1 MNQKYKDD
9 IIMILRDIGKD
20 AGVIIAFS
28 TVFIGSICFLNHYK
42 EGIFV
47 SVFISLL
54 LSSWALLPLIVA
66 FIVELLFSL
75 IFFTSQHLSTS
86 MKPKNVTLMAL
97 LVVVSAFLL
106 HLIIYQ
112 IDSDSMITY
121 IIPELI
127 YMTLFLVPLYI
138 HSSSKRILYL
148 IVSLMLFCSLVS
160 IVFLLPL
167 IILWTTLF
175 IILRYKNIP
184 VNKTKLVLINILLIQ
199 SLDLSLISS
208 LQDIGS
214 EEKLIIGLIV
224 VLYKIVVLYFRY
236 KKYKDKLFFIRNFI
250 SKQ

>member
-1 MNQKYKDD
+1 
-9 IIMILRDIGKD
+9 
-20 AGVIIAFS
+20 
-28 TVFIGSICFLNHYK
+28 
-42 EGIFV
+42 
-47 SVFISLL
+47 
-54 LSSWALLPLIVA
+54 
-66 FIVELLFSL
+66 
-75 IFFTSQHLSTS
+75 

-160 IVFLLPL
+160 IVFQLPL

-184 VNKTKLVLINILLIQ
+184 VNKTKLVLFNILLIQ